1 MIELLQGAIIGFSAA
16 ASPGPFQ
23 AFLLAQA
30 LRNGTLR
37 SLPLALVPLASDG
50 PIIALML
57 VWLTRA
63 PPPLLRALQL
73 AGGAFL
79 LWVAL
84 GLLRSLPRAKGLG
97 PTSPGNER
105 PWRAVVRGV
114 AMNALSPGP
123 WIFWGL
129 VSGPAL
135 VRAWNAAPARG
146 LAFLLGFY
154 LLLCGGNATLLL
166 AFGTAHRLGPA
177 ASRALGGLSALALGG
192 FGLWQLWQGIGG
204 A

>member
-1 MIELLQGAIIGFSAA
+1 MIELVQGAVLGFSAA

-23 AFLLAQA
+23 AFLLAQTI
-30 LRNGTLR
+30 RNGTLR
-37 SLPLALVPLASDG
+37 SLPLALAPLASDG

-57 VWLTRA
+57 LVLTRA
-63 PPPLLRALQL
+63 PPALLRGLQL

-84 GLLRSLPRAKGLG
+84 GLLRSLRRAGAQG
-97 PTSPGNER
+97 PVAGTEPPLRGFL
-105 PWRAVVRGV
+105 RGV

-123 WIFWGL
+123 WIFWSL

-154 LLLCGGNATLLL
+154 LLLCGGNAALI
-166 AFGTAHRLGPA
+166 AVFGTAHRLAPA
-177 ASRALGGLSALALGG
+177 ASRALCGLSALALGG
-192 FGLWQLWQGIGG
+192 FGLWQLWLGVAGR
-204 A
+204 